1 MKSLETQVIE
11 VSGRAAEGFAGS
23 KRPGLALLHAE
34 IVLTGAVAGLCCGDE
49 VMTPGRE
56 ARRIGHPRI
65 EFRGWSS
72 RGRFGMGKS
81 KRKIKKLFVVL
92 SPPPRK
98 LYLGGERL
106 RLVIAALGRRTP
118 SHPHA

>member
-1 MKSLETQVIE
+1 MMPGSRELG
-11 VSGRAAEGFAGS
+11 SGELGSGELAGS
-23 KRPGLALLHAE
+23 ERPGLALLHAE

-81 KRKIKKLFVVL
+81 KRKIKNFSLFFLLHHVNSIWV
-92 SPPPRK
+92 
-98 LYLGGERL
+98 END
-106 RLVIAALGRRTP
+106 
-118 SHPHA
+118 